1 MKLDDLGTTRSS
13 KLQFPIVIS
22 NSKYGY
28 KNTSGTFV
36 SFRQPTG
43 TATAAEVL
51 SGYTFSNA
59 SSDSL
64 TGSIPVRSNGTS
76 ATSAGKDTHGPYV
89 YFPYGYYPQADT
101 HGSYVYLT
109 AAQATAVGG
118 GGDVKHTVKVS
129 YNHYTATAGQDII
142 IFYCY
147 VDGKLVSNPSF
158 NTSDENR
165 IISAWS
171 RTV

>member
-64 TGSIPVRSNGTS
+64 TGSIPVRSNGAS
-76 ATSAGKDTHGPYV
+76 ATSAGKDSVSPYV
-89 YFPYGYYPQADT
+89 YFSYGYYPKQGNT
-101 HGSYVYLT
+101 NTSYIRLT
-109 AAQATAVGG
+109 AAQAQAL
-118 GGDVKHTVKVS
+118 GGDVKHTVRL
-129 YNHYTATAGQDII
+129 YTDPGGYGSGILYFDGVAQATFGVTTGAAG
-142 IFYCY
+142 
-147 VDGKLVSNPSF
+147 VDYTWTL
-158 NTSDENR
+158 
-165 IISAWS
+165 
-171 RTV
+171 